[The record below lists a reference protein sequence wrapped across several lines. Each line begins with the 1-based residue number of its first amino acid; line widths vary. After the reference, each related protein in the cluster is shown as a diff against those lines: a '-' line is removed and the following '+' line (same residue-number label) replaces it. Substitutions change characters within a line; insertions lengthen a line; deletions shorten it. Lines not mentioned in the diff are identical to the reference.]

1 MTEEQLVETIEST
14 QSMDVSQAGELIQGL
29 QDRLN
34 HHLRGKPESVDLVVA
49 CLIARGNIL
58 IEDLP
63 GLGKTTLAKALAGAI
78 GGRFSRI
85 QCTPDLLPGDVTGFN
100 VFNQQSANFEFHEGP
115 VFADVVLADEI
126 NRATPRTQ
134 SSLLEAMAEH
144 QVTID
149 NTTYPLSE
157 TFFVIAT
164 QNPEELHGTFPLP
177 EAQLDRF
184 SMKITIGA
192 PDRSD
197 LISLMKS
204 RDGVLEGFQ
213 DTEDPVLDHQNLME
227 LQRLVASVQTSE
239 TLLEYIADLSESISG
254 QHDFTGH
261 LSPRGILQWLRC
273 AQAWALIQ
281 GRDFATADDVQKVA
295 IPVVSARQTGP
306 IAHGHAQITEIIQ
319 QVKVPF

>member
-1 MTEEQLVETIEST
+1 VEMIENSQQAVNIEQTRHFIE
-14 QSMDVSQAGELIQGL
+14 GL
-29 QDRLN
+29 KQRLN
-34 HHLRGKPESVDLVVA
+34 QHLRGKPEAVDLVVA

-100 VFNQQSANFEFHEGP
+100 VFNQQTASFEFHEGP

-134 SSLLEAMAEH
+134 SALLEAMAEH

-149 NTTYPLSE
+149 NTTYQLSE

-184 SMKITIGA
+184 SMKITIGS
-192 PDRSD
+192 PDRGD

-204 RDGVLEGFQ
+204 RGGVLEGFQ
-213 DTEDPVLDHQNLME
+213 ESEEPVLDHANLID
-227 LQRLVASVQTSE
+227 LQKQVASVQTSE
-239 TLLEYIADLSESISG
+239 TLLEYMADLAETIGS
-254 QHDFTGH
+254 QHDFAGH

-281 GRDFATADDVQKVA
+281 GRDFATADDVQRVA
-295 IPVVSARQTGP
+295 VPVVSARQTGP
-306 IAHGHAQITEIIQ
+306 IAQGHAQIREIVK